1 MDLGADDLD
10 WVSRSALWEGQ
21 ARRRPSGYS
30 PKRRRRIDPLVLCG
44 YGVSLRVESDALVAR
59 SGFTHYPQEREELR
73 FFKGDLNLPRRI
85 IVVDAK
91 GSISL
96 RVLSWLAAQGVDLV
110 CIDWRGEAVCAI
122 AGAGRAVNPDRLRE
136 QLGWR
141 ADPVKRIAW
150 CSDLIARKIESSQ
163 TTLLSALPPTEARQR
178 ALDEAERALV
188 RLRSSRV
195 QTVRDILLIEAAA
208 ASVYFKAWRGLPIRW
223 RSTKQSPIPQTW
235 MKVGP
240 RNAPTGTMS
249 LSNRNATHPLNAMLN
264 YAYGV
269 LHAHIQI
276 QVLSSG
282 FDPKR
287 GILHETRDDALAFV
301 LDMMEPFRSIEGGRH
316 CYLCFLWIV
325 VGRHSCFQKLSEHSR
340 GVKYADAVSKPR
352 MRRAGEHQVRKTE
365 LLDSTKTLEWA
376 TPQ

>member
-1 MDLGADDLD
+1 MSIEFDDVD
-10 WVSRSALWEGQ
+10 WAERSALWEGQ

-30 PKRRRRIDPLVLCG
+30 PKRLRRSDPLVLCG

-85 IVVDAK
+85 IVIDAK

-96 RVLSWLAAQGVDLV
+96 RVLGWLATQSVDLV
-110 CIDWRGEAVCAI
+110 CIDWRGDAVCAI
-122 AGAGRAVNPDRLRE
+122 AGTGRAVNPDRLRE

-141 ADPVKRIAW
+141 EDPARRIAW
-150 CSDLIARKIESSQ
+150 CGDLIAKKIEASQ
-163 TTLLSALPPTEARQR
+163 VTLLSSLPPSEARQR

-195 QTVRDILLIEAAA
+195 ETVRDILLIEAAA

-223 RSTKQSPIPQTW
+223 RSTKRAPIPQTW

-240 RNAPTGTMS
+240 RNAPTGAMS

-264 YAYGV
+264 YAYAV

-276 QVLSSG
+276 QVLSAG
-282 FDPKR
+282 YDPR
-287 GILHETRDDALAFV
+287 LGVLHETRDDALAFV
-301 LDMMEPFRSIEGGRH
+301 LDMMEPFRSVVDAAVFKFA
-316 CYLCFLWIV
+316 LSAAFSAKDFL
-325 VGRHSCFQKLSEHSR
+325 LSDT
-340 GVKYADAVSKPR
+340 GVCR
-352 MRRAGEHQVRKTE
+352 
-365 LLDSTKTLEWA
+365 L
-376 TPQ
+376 TPQLARRVTQEVSRVLTLKSI